1 MATAAQQYKLRISM
15 QKSKDK
21 KVIKAATSTPLKRR
35 KEYKEAI
42 ARQAVGWD
50 PHKVAG
56 LSRTKKGVESEA
68 WKKKWGKSHSYIMS
82 LSGDERQKAIAA
94 AGKDANFNQV
104 AARHQ
109 SSKRDAAEAKRLAMD
124 EASEEI
130 DRGGKPAPKV
140 TKYSSAAKGMGLSE
154 GHVKKLVA
162 QYDKEVGP
170 AKKQASKAAA
180 VVAKGKGKARA
191 KSGTKRLGPA
201 PPLPKDW
208 RTSLKMDDPIRKR
221 YRDWAAGK
229 LDTRKAVAKGTP
241 ATSGV
246 PRGKASEAADKSG
259 LAARIAMKQK
269 NNEPIPKS
277 WQKKMAA
284 RDVRAGVEA
293 AGRRIRGTVLVGSQ
307 REKDQKAKIKGATA
321 GMREIMKT
329 ISPKARARYAK
340 GKKIASDQ
348 AANRAYA
355 KEGAADKSRMRK
367 AETEGVA
374 LEAGRGKREAA
385 ERIANVRADA
395 AKRKKAQ
402 GQANLEAAAGLP
414 GLGLNIRNIGDQ
426 AVRNA
431 ETKRRAAAMRR
442 TPGRK

>member
-15 QKSKDK
+15 QKRKDK
-21 KVIKAATSTPLKRR
+21 KVIAESTSTPLKRR
-35 KEYKEAI
+35 KEYKDAI

-50 PHKVAG
+50 PQKVAG

-94 AGKDANFNQV
+94 AGKDANFNQI

-130 DRGGKPAPKV
+130 DRGGKAAPKV
-140 TKYSSAAKGMGLSE
+140 TEYSSAAKGMGLSE
-154 GHVKKLVA
+154 EHVKKLVA

-180 VVAKGKGKARA
+180 VVAKGKGKVRA

-229 LDTRKAVAKGTP
+229 LDTRKAVAKGKSLT
-241 ATSGV
+241 AKSSASDLV
-246 PRGKASEAADKSG
+246 ARGLKGPGQEESEARG
-259 LAARIAMKQK
+259 LEARIAMKIK
-269 NNEPIPKS
+269 NKEPIPKS
-277 WQKKMAA
+277 WQKKMQA
-284 RDVRAGVEA
+284 RSVRAGVEA
-293 AGRRIRGTVLVGSQ
+293 AGRRIRGTVLAGSEE
-307 REKDQKAKIKGATA
+307 EKRQKAKIKGATA
-321 GMREIMKT
+321 GMREVMKT
-329 ISPKARARYAK
+329 ISPQARARYAK
-340 GKKIASDQ
+340 GQDIAETVSEQAEHKARQGRVATATAKRTTQDKIASI
-348 AANRAYA
+348 RA
-355 KEGAADKSRMRK
+355 RK
-367 AETEGVA
+367 AE
-374 LEAGRGKREAA
+374 LQ
-385 ERIANVRADA
+385 
-395 AKRKKAQ
+395 AKLARQKEERKKLTATQ
-402 GQANLEAAAGLP
+402 
-414 GLGLNIRNIGDQ
+414 
-426 AVRNA
+426 
-431 ETKRRAAAMRR
+431 TT
-442 TPGRK
+442 TPR